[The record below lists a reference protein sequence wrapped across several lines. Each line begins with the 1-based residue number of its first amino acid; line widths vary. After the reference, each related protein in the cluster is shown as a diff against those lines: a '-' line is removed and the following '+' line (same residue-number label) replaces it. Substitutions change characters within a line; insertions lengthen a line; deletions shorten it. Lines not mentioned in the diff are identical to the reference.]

1 MKRLLYAIIILIGV
15 IGCKEVFEDPPQAFL
30 YGTFYNST
38 TNLAMSPT
46 ITLQGVGRESLL
58 YVEESTFDLLLPLT
72 IKDTTQYIIWIDST
86 ADSLTLVHETTQKL
100 ASVET
105 GFFYE
110 YKLLSVAFTQ
120 TRIDSIT
127 IVDSLVTT
135 QWNENIKLYIQPLPG
150 SSN

>member
-1 MKRLLYAIIILIGV
+1 MKRFLYAVIILLGA
-15 IGCKEVFEDPPQAFL
+15 IGCKEVFEEPPQAFL

-38 TNLAMSPT
+38 TNLAISPT
-46 ITLQGVGRESLL
+46 ITLQGVGHESLL
-58 YVEESTFDLLLPLT
+58 YDEDSTLNLLLPLT
-72 IKDTTQYIIWIDST
+72 IKDTTQYIIWIDSM
-86 ADSLTLVHETTQKL
+86 ADSLTFVHETTRKL

-105 GFFYE
+105 GFYYE

-135 QWNENIKLYIQPLPG
+135 QWNENIKLYIQPLPVG
-150 SSN
+150 GN